1 MCSDILQIRQIWLIP
16 ISYCNF
22 RLGYFRDVWDVYFR
36 GHLREHAK
44 SAKNNES
51 CIEGGQR
58 VRHANQDSVPEII
71 DVCDLKMVML
81 IIAWDD
87 KNWTFQY
94 IPYLTFTKY
103 LTISIILPVAVTVE
117 GVIGGEEDMC
127 AIGNT
132 ERVEYLSKGYL

>member
-1 MCSDILQIRQIWLIP
+1 M
-16 ISYCNF
+16 
-22 RLGYFRDVWDVYFR
+22 YFR

-58 VRHANQDSVPEII
+58 VRHSNQDSVPEII
-71 DVCDLKMVML
+71 DVCDLNMAMV
-81 IIAWDD
+81 IRRRI
-87 KNWTFQY
+87 KTEHFN
-94 IPYLTFTKY
+94 IPYLTFIKY

-132 ERVEYLSKGYL
+132 ERVEYLSTGYLIFSTKTDFLILFVKHIS